1 MNNHITKTIM
11 GAWRYMEE
19 KFLEIVEESGNLN
32 SKIFSLIRIKILW
45 ALSELGEDGATARQI
60 KNGLN
65 IGNDG
70 STYSNLN
77 ALTDMGYL
85 RMQKVPFESK
95 ENLELYTIT
104 PSGLEE
110 WNKIKKWL
118 VMLIGEE
125 K

>member
-1 MNNHITKTIM
+1 
-11 GAWRYMEE
+11 MEE
-19 KFLEIVEESGNLN
+19 KFLEIVDESGNLN
-32 SKIFSLIRIKILW
+32 SKLFSLIRIKILW

>member
-1 MNNHITKTIM
+1 MNNHITKSIT
-11 GAWRYMEE
+11 GAWRHMEE
-19 KFLEIVEESGNLN
+19 KFLEIVDESGNLN
-32 SKIFSLIRIKILW
+32 SKLFSLIRIKILW